1 MSVNDGAM
9 YTGVDEPVGQFGNEQ
24 DPATKELLDKERE
37 KVQRLIPQLE
47 SLIEDIDSE
56 IKSVMSIDRFITAA
70 GQPDT
75 NIRAELQAAA
85 LYKDYLDQLKTKF
98 TLTLRATRGRD

>member
-1 MSVNDGAM
+1 MNDSVM

-37 KVQRLIPQLE
+37 KVQKLIPQLE
-47 SLIEDIDSE
+47 SLVEDIDSE
-56 IKSVMSIDRFITAA
+56 IKSVMSIDRFVTAA
-70 GQPDT
+70 NQPDT

-85 LYKDYLDQLKTKF
+85 LYKGYLDQLKTKF
-98 TLTLRATRGRD
+98 TLTLRATKGRD

>member
-1 MSVNDGAM
+1 MNDSVM
-9 YTGVDEPVGQFGNEQ
+9 YTGVDEPAGQFGNEQ

-47 SLIEDIDSE
+47 SLIKDIDSE
-56 IKSVMSIDRFITAA
+56 IKSVMSIDRFIAA
-70 GQPDT
+70 ADEPDT

-85 LYKDYLDQLKTKF
+85 LYKNYLDQLKTNF
-98 TLTLRATRGRD
+98 TLTLQATRGKD